1 MLDHPLECFGGIWHR
16 QQIVEEADIVRRP
29 RQMFG
34 EQARLVAPPEMSQP
48 LDVVL
53 VQRPVRT
60 DRETDTVKGQRVA
73 LPDSRQVTV
82 RRTSRPHVVL
92 RMHFEETD
100 VGRRVDDCAV
110 MLGLEA
116 DAGALRYAIF
126 WR

>member
-1 MLDHPLECFGGIWHR
+1 
-16 QQIVEEADIVRRP
+16 
-29 RQMFG
+29 MFG

-60 DRETDTVKGQRVA
+60 NRESDTVKRQRVA
-73 LPDSRQVTV
+73 LPDGRQVAV

-92 RMHFEETD
+92 RVHLEEAD
-100 VGRRVDDCAV
+100 VGRRLDDRAV

-116 DAGALRYAIF
+116 DAGARRYAIF
-126 WR
+126 WRRRRKAHGDLED